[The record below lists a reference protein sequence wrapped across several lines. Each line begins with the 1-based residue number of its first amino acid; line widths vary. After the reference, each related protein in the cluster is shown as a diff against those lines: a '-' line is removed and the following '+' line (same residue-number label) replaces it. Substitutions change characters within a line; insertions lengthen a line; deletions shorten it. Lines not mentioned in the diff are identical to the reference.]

1 MYSNTNPAELYS
13 GTTWEE
19 LPENKFIKTG
29 AIPLQQGGSNS
40 VTIAK
45 ANLPAEKVQI
55 ETTSISAG
63 PHSHTVN
70 VGMRTGYNDRY
81 GNTAGYVGGS
91 GAKTD
96 EVVIKCNDI
105 APYTQ
110 TLGNGTPISINP
122 EHITIKAWKRLSS
135 SFPEL

>member
-1 MYSNTNPAELYS
+1 
-13 GTTWEE
+13 
-19 LPENKFIKTG
+19 
-29 AIPLQQGGSNS
+29 
-40 VTIAK
+40 
-45 ANLPAEKVQI
+45 
-55 ETTSISAG
+55 
-63 PHSHTVN
+63 
-70 VGMRTGYNDRY
+70 MRTGYNDRY

-122 EHITIKAWKRLSS
+122 EHITIKAWKRLS
-135 SFPEL
+135 